1 MLTKGQAVKV
11 TIHLNEDTRSHVE
24 PLWSVVFGFLKQK
37 RVAGASVLRPE
48 AGFGSHNSIHD
59 VKSEYQGD
67 HLPIRIEFIESPAR
81 VDELLPTLYELV
93 TDGLIET
100 QPVTVIKNCAS
111 GRELQVSRSPEP
123 QPTESRL
130 PQPAKLVRIFLG
142 ESDKLDDEPLYEAIV
157 KKLRMLD
164 FAGATVFRGILGY
177 GVKKHTHRSGL
188 LPFSRDLPIVISV
201 VERADRLE
209 ELLNAVTA
217 LLQDGLIAVSDID
230 MYRTLVPPP
239 APQREQ

>member
-24 PLWSVVFGFLKQK
+24 PLWSVVFSFLKQK

-48 AGFGSHNSIHD
+48 AGFGSHNAIHD

-111 GRELQVSRSPEP
+111 GR
-123 QPTESRL
+123 
-130 PQPAKLVRIFLG
+130 
-142 ESDKLDDEPLYEAIV
+142 
-157 KKLRMLD
+157 D
-164 FAGATVFRGILGY
+164 FAGATVFRGVLGY

-239 APQREQ
+239 APQRER